1 MNTNRVKIS
10 CAQASPDLSSR
21 FFGGFGIYPP
31 LLDQSPTTP
40 TSPRPRKRNPNSRQQ
55 PCNCLALLILL
66 CFEEIYHL
74 LLNSRPVIMINV
86 NASKENGEKASLIPR
101 LLRRGP
107 LPQETISTLRY
118 PLAPSEDNVSDDEKS
133 FYQNQDVSISRQRVL
148 RRPNKS
154 LSCTLER
161 LEQKGSK
168 SEEKELF
175 RNK

>member
-1 MNTNRVKIS
+1 
-10 CAQASPDLSSR
+10 
-21 FFGGFGIYPP
+21 
-31 LLDQSPTTP
+31 
-40 TSPRPRKRNPNSRQQ
+40 
-55 PCNCLALLILL
+55 
-66 CFEEIYHL
+66 
-74 LLNSRPVIMINV
+74 MINV
-86 NASKENGEKASLIPR
+86 NASKKNGKKTSLIPR
-101 LLRRGP
+101 LLLCGP